1 MSQQYTPLAGG
12 QTIKDSRQ
20 VINNNI
26 DAVASSFSGTAFPTT
41 NLTVGMSCYRTDE
54 RIMYRLVQVSPPQ
67 WVQVENLNGNFR
79 HIEGGLG
86 HAIPYGS
93 GDLNHWA
100 GMPTGIYEGAGM
112 FNAPENSTD
121 WFRVIHI
128 RHGNSLGY
136 SSQLAFPF
144 HQEGLW
150 LRRQVAGNWTA
161 WTKVWTATTD
171 GAGTGLDADLLD
183 GLQASDFLRVIN
195 SSLVTVETDW
205 NAVPVGV
212 CAVANGGGANSP
224 AATLGAYPY
233 GVVLT
238 MKAEIERGMCQIYIP
253 HHSNGKYS
261 MYVRAGWVGASQP
274 WNTWRAVVTS
284 EQLTWENITGKPNT
298 IAGYGITDAAKKAT
312 VSTAAPSGG
321 VDGDVWYQV

>member
-26 DAVASSFSGTAFPTT
+26 DAVASCFSGTAFPTA
-41 NLTVGMSCYRTDE
+41 NLSLGMLCYRSDEGKLYQLTDLAN
-54 RIMYRLVQVSPPQ
+54 RRWLVV
-67 WVQVENLNGNFR
+67 R
-79 HIEGGLG
+79 
-86 HAIPYGS
+86 
-93 GDLNHWA
+93 DLNINPLTEMHFRGA
-100 GMPTGIYEGAGM
+100 VDGANLDTVTATGIYMVTYPTWAATM
-112 FNAPENSTD
+112 LVFNAPMGSTGPVQMLIGYGENGALTIRNYTD
-121 WFRVIHI
+121 NNRWSPWRTI
-128 RHGNSLGY
+128 
-136 SSQLAFPF
+136 
-144 HQEGLW
+144 
-150 LRRQVAGNWTA
+150 WTSG
-161 WTKVWTATTD
+161 TD

-261 MYVRAGWVGASQP
+261 MYVRAGWVGASPP
-274 WNTWRAVVTS
+274 WNPWRAVVTS